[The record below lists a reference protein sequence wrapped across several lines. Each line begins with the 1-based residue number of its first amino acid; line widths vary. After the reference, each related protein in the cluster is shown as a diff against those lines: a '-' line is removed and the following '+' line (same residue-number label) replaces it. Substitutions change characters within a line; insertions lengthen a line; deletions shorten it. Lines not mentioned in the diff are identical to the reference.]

1 MRILFLGN
9 NWVGWQVAKWFK
21 EQDHEV
27 VGLVVHP
34 SSTQQYRDGIATA
47 LGLPASQVF
56 DGSRLREP
64 ATREAINDLN
74 ADIGLSVYFG
84 YILRAEFIDM
94 FEKGIV
100 NLHPGYLPYNKGK
113 HTNVWS
119 ILDGTPAGVTLH
131 YINVGIDTGDVI
143 AQQDYFCKKAVHIE
157 IRDSSQA

>member
-94 FEKGIV
+94 FEKGIIDPV
-100 NLHPGYLPYNKGK
+100 K
-113 HTNVWS
+113 
-119 ILDGTPAGVTLH
+119 VTRCALQ
-131 YINVGIDTGDVI
+131 N
-143 AQQDYFCKKAVHIE
+143 AVSV
-157 IRDSSQA
+157 SSTLLTANHAIVEEEKNAS